1 MIKRQLCRTLCRVL
15 AFKPQPVFK
24 FPAFPTYNFS
34 TVPGKKILDEWDLP
48 KARSV
53 ELADALAGSSTCRM
67 HAELLKENIH
77 QMTDKH
83 LAFSIYTIYDNEIE
97 LDDHFYGTILPIVKE
112 FLKNMTGEHNDA
124 FAKIIQY
131 MGWMQV
137 QDEGLWRLVEQKL
150 LTEKLYRY
158 VPLRELCKI
167 IDAVATAQQGTEEL
181 FNTFERVLIKQRLN
195 LEPNDVIYARDG
207 FEARKVGSQLLFQV
221 FEDPLKG
228 LPEGQASEEQ
238 MKLNS
243 SENVDARKF

>member
-1 MIKRQLCRTLCRVL
+1 MIKRQLCRTLYRVL

-24 FPAFPTYNFS
+24 FPAFPTYSFS

-48 KARSV
+48 KARTV
-53 ELADALAGSSTCRM
+53 ELADAIAISHTCRM

-83 LAFSIYTIYDNEIE
+83 LAFSIYTIYDNSIE
-97 LDDHFYGTILPIVKE
+97 LDDHFYNTILPIVKE
-112 FLKNMTGEHNDA
+112 FLKNMNREHNTA
-124 FAKIIQY
+124 FAQIVQY
-131 MGWMQV
+131 MGWMEV

-150 LTEKLYRY
+150 VGEKLYRY
-158 VPLRELCKI
+158 IPLRELCKI
-167 IDAVATAQQGTEEL
+167 IDAVATAQQGSEEL

-195 LEPNDVIYARDG
+195 LEPNDIIFARDG
-207 FEARKVGSQLLFQV
+207 FEARKVGSQLLFGV

-238 MKLNS
+238 LRINS
-243 SENVDARKF
+243 SANPEARKF

>member
-48 KARSV
+48 KARTV
-53 ELADALAGSSTCRM
+53 ELADAIAGSHTCRM

-97 LDDHFYGTILPIVKE
+97 LDDHFYNVILPIVKE
-112 FLKNMTGEHNDA
+112 FVKNMNREHNTA
-124 FAKIIQY
+124 FAQIVQY
-131 MGWMQV
+131 CGWMQV
-137 QDEGLWRLVEQKL
+137 QDEGFWRLIEQKL
-150 LTEKLYRY
+150 VGEKLYRY
-158 VPLRELCKI
+158 IPLRELCKI
-167 IDAVATAQQGTEEL
+167 IDAVATANQGSEEL

-207 FEARKVGSQLLFQV
+207 FEARKLGSQLLFGV

-228 LPEGQASEEQ
+228 LPEAEASAQQLKVEDSVN
-238 MKLNS
+238 LN
-243 SENVDARKF
+243 AKK